1 MSDFKGLMMGML
13 IAAVIYLADRYLLKW
28 FGAVPSVLF
37 VVLVGY
43 LVIFHHTSF
52 FSALTLLL
60 VGESILNGIWLSSLD
75 ARKKKVQQELER
87 MKTKDLS

>member
-13 IAAVIYLADRYLLKW
+13 IVAVIYLADRYLPKW

-43 LVIFHHTSF
+43 LVIFHNTSF
-52 FSALTLLL
+52 FSALTPLL
-60 VGESILNGIWLSSLD
+60 VGESILNGTWLSSLD
-75 ARKKKVQQELER
+75 ARKKKVKQELER
-87 MKTKDLS
+87 MKAKDLS